1 MENVFTLNNVALKNS
16 YNKCFTIEPH
26 SNFLINYGLIL
37 NISKLLGVIISLN
50 TNLFWLFE

>member
-1 MENVFTLNNVALKNS
+1 MENVYTLSNVALKNS
-16 YNKCFTIEPH
+16 CNKCFTSEPH
-26 SNFLINYGLIL
+26 SNFLIDYGLIL